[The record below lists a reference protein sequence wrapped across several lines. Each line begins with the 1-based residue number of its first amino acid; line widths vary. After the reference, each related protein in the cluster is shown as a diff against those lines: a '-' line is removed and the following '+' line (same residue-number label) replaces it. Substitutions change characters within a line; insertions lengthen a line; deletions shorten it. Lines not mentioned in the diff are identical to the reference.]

1 METKRDELNREFAG
15 SDAEIEQEYLRML
28 DSEVPDLWNRIEAG
42 LDAADNSGSYN
53 VENPGSYNVE
63 NSGSYNV
70 ENTGSYN
77 AESFGTN
84 TGADARYA
92 TFQQQEEQA
101 ANVVSME
108 TAAKKRASK
117 GRRYAFWIGGIAAA
131 AVVILLSVFLIGRF
145 DREKKSYADD
155 TIEYAKYDGADTAS
169 TRGNESSKTE
179 PKQED
184 AAEAVL
190 DSDDVH
196 TINGG
201 ASKESEATAEN
212 SSKSQYSS
220 DKAKTVLEP
229 GMIPKLGL
237 EMRVKEVLKDSI
249 VLTFGYKGEIRDLK
263 AASAK
268 IDYDNS
274 GTWVS
279 LANDLPILEGDP
291 SIKEKAVTELSVMLK
306 ESLPRGRYRI
316 HVSLSDSREAKLLV
330 GSDDQLEI
338 VAEFTVK

>member
-42 LDAADNSGSYN
+42 LNVADNSGSYN
-53 VENPGSYNVE
+53 A
-63 NSGSYNV
+63 

-77 AESFGTN
+77 VESFGTN
-84 TGADARYA
+84 TGVDARYA
-92 TFQQQEEQA
+92 AFQQQEEQA

-108 TAAKKRASK
+108 TAAKKRAGK

-145 DREKKSYADD
+145 DREKNSYSED
-155 TIEYAKYDGADTAS
+155 TKEYAKYDGADTAS

-179 PKQED
+179 PKQEN

-212 SSKSQYSS
+212 SSKSQYHS
-220 DKAKTVLEP
+220 DKDKTVLEL
-229 GMIPKLGL
+229 GMIPKLNL

-249 VLTFGYKGEIRDLK
+249 VLSFGYKGEIRDLK

-316 HVSLSDSREAKLLV
+316 HVSLSDNPEAKLLV